1 MQLSKRENHLIEVL
15 MKNNMMLT
23 AHQLAKIS
31 GVSTKTIYRMV
42 KKINEEST
50 EGDIIIS
57 EIGKGFR
64 LDYDK
69 YLHLNTAN
77 KMATKEKESLIRR
90 NNILLK
96 LLFKAPHSVKV
107 HDLFDSY
114 FVSEAV
120 IFKDIKKIETFLT
133 NYHLKLYRKDGSLAV
148 KGLERDIRKAVNYL
162 IEGRELTDE
171 TFLTDFQNISAY
183 DIDFLTSLLRD
194 IENQL
199 GTTISYPY
207 NVNIFSH
214 LYILMKRNRE
224 GSIENQEDIT
234 LDSEEEQLIKN
245 YQTIFEVSK
254 GVINRVSNYLCIELE
269 EIETFYLFNY
279 LISSRLENF
288 NEYSAKGNE
297 KSKEV
302 TNFLMK
308 EMSKVLGSV
317 TMEAEYKED
326 LLSHITPLL
335 YRLSNEIFIKNDL
348 IQDIQLEYS
357 EMFKL
362 VEKATRKAEKVFHL
376 PQVSIDE
383 IGFLVLY
390 FVKYKEM
397 RKIKKRVLI
406 MCSSGVGT
414 SELLKAKVKKA
425 FPEIEIVDVISSKR
439 FIKNIEKYQD
449 IDLILTTV
457 HLHKDFGVPSLL
469 VNAIF
474 TKQDEER
481 TKNMLQG
488 GNYYE

>member
-1 MQLSKRENHLIEVL
+1 MQLSKRENQLIEIL
-15 MKNNMMLT
+15 MQNNMMLT

-31 GVSTKTIYRMV
+31 GVSTKTIYRTI

-50 EGDIIIS
+50 EGDVVIS

-69 YLHLNTAN
+69 YLRLNVAS
-77 KMATKEKESLIRR
+77 KMSTKEKESLVRR
-90 NNILLK
+90 NNIILN
-96 LLFKAPHSVKV
+96 LLFKAPNSVRIS
-107 HDLFDSY
+107 DLFRNY

-120 IFKDIKKIETFLT
+120 IFKDIKKIELFLA
-133 NYHLKLYRKDGSLAV
+133 NYQVKLCRKDGRLAV
-148 KGLERDIRKAVNYL
+148 EGLEKDIRKAVNYL

-171 TFLTDFQNISAY
+171 TFRTDFQNISAY

-199 GTTISYPY
+199 ETTISYPY

-224 GSIENQEDIT
+224 GRIEIQEDMT

-245 YQTIFEVSK
+245 YQTVFEVSK
-254 GVINRVSNYLCIELE
+254 GIINRVSHYLCIELE
-269 EIETFYLFNY
+269 EIESFYLFNY
-279 LISSRLENF
+279 LISSRLEDINDH
-288 NEYSAKGNE
+288 STKSNE

-302 TNFLMK
+302 TNYLMK
-308 EMSKVLGSV
+308 EMSKVLGSII
-317 TMEAEYKED
+317 MEAEYKED

-335 YRLSNEIFIKNDL
+335 YRLSNEIFIKNEL
-348 IQDIQLEYS
+348 IQDIQLEYP
-357 EMFKL
+357 EMFKA
-362 VEKATRKAEKVFHL
+362 VERATRKAEEMFDL
-376 PQVSIDE
+376 PQISMDE
-383 IGFLVLY
+383 VGFLVLY

-397 RKIKKRVLI
+397 RSNQKRVVI

-414 SELLKAKVKKA
+414 SELLKVKVKKA

-439 FIKNIEKYQD
+439 FMKKIESYQG
-449 IDLILTTV
+449 IDLILTTI
-457 HLHKDFGVPSLL
+457 HLHKDVGVPSLL

-481 TKNMLQG
+481 TKKMLQG
-488 GNYYE
+488 GI

>member
-1 MQLSKRENHLIEVL
+1 M
-15 MKNNMMLT
+15 
-23 AHQLAKIS
+23 
-31 GVSTKTIYRMV
+31 
-42 KKINEEST
+42 
-50 EGDIIIS
+50 
-57 EIGKGFR
+57 
-64 LDYDK
+64 
-69 YLHLNTAN
+69 
-77 KMATKEKESLIRR
+77 
-90 NNILLK
+90 
-96 LLFKAPHSVKV
+96 
-107 HDLFDSY
+107 
-114 FVSEAV
+114 
-120 IFKDIKKIETFLT
+120 
-133 NYHLKLYRKDGSLAV
+133 
-148 KGLERDIRKAVNYL
+148 
-162 IEGRELTDE
+162 
-171 TFLTDFQNISAY
+171 
-183 DIDFLTSLLRD
+183 LRD

-224 GSIENQEDIT
+224 GSIENQEGLT

-245 YQTIFEVSK
+245 YQTVFEVSK

-269 EIETFYLFNY
+269 EIESFYLFNY
-279 LISSRLENF
+279 LISSRLEDF
-288 NEYSAKGNE
+288 SEHSAKGNE

-302 TNFLMK
+302 TNYLME
-308 EMSKVLGSV
+308 EMSKELGSV
-317 TMEAEYKED
+317 TMEIEYHDD

-357 EMFKL
+357 EMFKV
-362 VEKATRKAEKVFHL
+362 VEQATRKAEKAFHL
-376 PQVSIDE
+376 PPISLDE

-397 RKIKKRVLI
+397 RNSKKRVLI

-414 SELLKAKVKKA
+414 SELLKVKVKKA

-457 HLHKDFGVPSLL
+457 HLHKDIGVPSLL

-488 GNYYE
+488 GS